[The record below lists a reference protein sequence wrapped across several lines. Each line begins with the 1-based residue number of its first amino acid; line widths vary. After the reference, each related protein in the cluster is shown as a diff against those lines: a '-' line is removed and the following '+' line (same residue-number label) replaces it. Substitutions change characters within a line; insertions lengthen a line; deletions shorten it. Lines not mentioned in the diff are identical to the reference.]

1 MNIRIRLDEA
11 RNGTS
16 RPALPV
22 LSFPAVQKLGITV
35 EEMVKSA
42 QLQSDAMALIARETP
57 TIAAVSPMDLSV
69 EAEAFG
75 AHVRFSRNEVPAIT
89 GQLVEDMEAVEEL
102 PIPAPDAKRCALY
115 AEAVRLAKEKI
126 PDKPVLAGM
135 IGPFSLAGR
144 LMDVGEIMC
153 VCIEEPVTAQAL
165 LEKVTTFLLAYGAKL
180 REAGA
185 DGIVLAEPLAGIISP
200 KMMQTFSKPYVKRLI
215 ETLQDENF
223 GIIYHNCGNAVTHM
237 LKDIFEQ
244 GALAYHF
251 GNAVD
256 MAQVLLAAPKN
267 AICLGNIDPAGE
279 FANGTPASIRA
290 ATKALLE
297 KCGDDRRFIISSG
310 CDIPGQSKWENIEAF
325 FDAVGEYR

>member
-1 MNIRIRLDEA
+1 MNIKEVLNEA
-11 RNGTS
+11 RNGDE
-16 RPALPV
+16 RRALPV
-22 LSFPAVQKLGITV
+22 LSFPAVQKMGITV

-42 QLQSDAMALIARETP
+42 SLQSDAMALIARETP
-57 TIAAVSPMDLSV
+57 TLAAVSPMDLSV

-75 AHVRFSRNEVPAIT
+75 AHVRFSRDEVPAII
-89 GQLVEDMEAVEEL
+89 GQLVEDMDEVEAL
-102 PIPAPDAKRCALY
+102 RIPAPDEKRCGLY

-126 PDKPVLAGM
+126 SDKPVLAGM

-144 LMDVGEIMC
+144 LMDVSEIMC
-153 VCIEEPVTAQAL
+153 ICLEEPETAEAL
-165 LEKVTTFLLAYGAKL
+165 LEKVTSFLIDYGKKL

-200 KMMQTFSKPYVKRLI
+200 KMMQEFSKPYVIRLI
-215 ETLQDENF
+215 EALQDEDF
-223 GIIYHNCGNAVTHM
+223 GIVYHNCGNAVPHM
-237 LKDIFEQ
+237 LKDIFDQ

-256 MAQVLLAAPKN
+256 MAEVLAAAPAD
-267 AICLGNIDPAGE
+267 AICLGNVDPAGE
-279 FANGTPASIRA
+279 FANGTPDSIKA

-297 KCGDDRRFIISSG
+297 KCGNDKRFIISSG

-325 FDAVGEYR
+325 FETVKEYR